1 MNKLILN
8 IAINF
13 YHETKTS
20 EQMAEEL
27 EQLGL
32 VEVIQASIASNPK
45 AISVAA
51 FKDEEAR
58 DCLANLYNN
67 ADLNLWLEE
76 DE

>member
-1 MNKLILN
+1 MNKLMLN
-8 IAINF
+8 ITINF
-13 YHETKTS
+13 YHETKTA
-20 EQMAEEL
+20 ERMAKEL

-32 VEVIQASIASNPK
+32 VEVIRASIASNPN

-51 FKDEEAR
+51 FKDEEVR

-76 DE
+76 NE

>member
-8 IAINF
+8 ITINF

-20 EQMAEEL
+20 ERMAEEL

-32 VEVIQASIASNPK
+32 VEVIQAAIASNPK

-51 FKDEEAR
+51 FKDEEVR
-58 DCLANLYNN
+58 DRLVDLYNN
-67 ADLNLWLEE
+67 AELNLWLEE

>member
-1 MNKLILN
+1 MNELMLN
-8 IAINF
+8 ITINF

-20 EQMAEEL
+20 ERMAEEL

-32 VEVIQASIASNPK
+32 VEVIQAALASNPK

-58 DCLANLYNN
+58 DRLYNLYKNTN
-67 ADLNLWLEE
+67 INLWAEE

>member
-1 MNKLILN
+1 MNKLMLN
-8 IAINF
+8 ITINF

-20 EQMAEEL
+20 ERMAEEL

-32 VEVIQASIASNPK
+32 VEVIQASIESNPN

-58 DCLANLYNN
+58 DRLADLYNN
-67 ADLNLWLEE
+67 AELNLWLEE

>member
-8 IAINF
+8 ITVNF
-13 YHETKTS
+13 YHETKTA
-20 EQMAEEL
+20 ERMAEEL
-27 EQLGL
+27 EQCGI
-32 VEVIQASIASNPK
+32 VEVIQAAIASNPK

-67 ADLNLWLEE
+67 AELNLRLEE
-76 DE
+76 NK